1 MNCTALLETPEVLRG
16 FDVKGE
22 DVVISPANGEKELWA
37 ISQKVTRRLC
47 RGFLPPFLGDD
58 ILYVD
63 AQTGDRTDILSYRR
77 DKSSNLTTEGRNLA
91 PQPSP
96 DQNM

>member
-1 MNCTALLETPEVLRG
+1 MNNTLLLETPEVLRG
-16 FDVKGE
+16 FDVKEE
-22 DVVISPANGEKELWA
+22 DMVISLSNGEKELWV
-37 ISQKVTRRLC
+37 ISQKGTERLC
-47 RGFLPPFLGDD
+47 RGFLPLFLGDD

-63 AQTGDRTDILSYRR
+63 AQTGDRTDIFLYRK

-96 DQNM
+96 D